1 MTLSQNPAVLS
12 AVELRIANEQK
23 SVALSYVLFFFL
35 GFLGIH
41 CFYLG
46 RTLRGLVEL
55 GLGLIAWIMLLSVLT
70 GNAGGLV
77 GAAIAWL
84 IVGVL
89 FLWDLFAIPKYAR
102 LHREQ
107 LRERLL
113 KSMGAPT

>member
-1 MTLSQNPAVLS
+1 M
-12 AVELRIANEQK
+12 ELRIANEQK
-23 SVALSYVLFFFL
+23 STALGYVLFFFL

-46 RTLRGLVEL
+46 RTLRGLIEL
-55 GLGLIAWIMLLSVLT
+55 ALGVVAWTMLISVLA
-70 GNAGGLV
+70 GNTAGLV
-77 GAAIAWL
+77 LATIAWL

-89 FLWDLFAIPKYAR
+89 FLWDLFAIPKYVR

-113 KSMGAPT
+113 QQMSR